1 MFVFLTTD
9 CCQKERKGQEEKD
22 KKPGSITNIAHSCM
36 VEVYRWRNAVLS
48 VEQWNFNVIIEQAKC
63 SY

>member
-9 CCQKERKGQEEKD
+9 CCQRERKGQEEKD

-36 VEVYRWRNAVLS
+36 VEVYRWRNAVL
-48 VEQWNFNVIIEQAKC
+48 QWN
-63 SY
+63 SGTSM